1 MLSAIVFS
9 GVGTRSRW
17 LFAGQQPV
25 EKSLLRSTFGYFII
39 YIGCIAATALLLSFD
54 EPDFATN
61 FTAAVSC
68 LNNIGPGL
76 GKIGPMDNYAFYSAP
91 SKVLLAL
98 GMLAGRLEF
107 LPMFVLFSPATYRG
121 RK

>member
-1 MLSAIVFS
+1 M
-9 GVGTRSRW
+9 
-17 LFAGQQPV
+17 FAASTNGQQPV